1 MEFLI
6 LPKTNEARE
15 KIILRV
21 LRILFLKL
29 FGRIENSKN
38 CFRDLLTFMLYM
50 PQMLRI
56 PRGINVIA
64 NHIISE
70 HLWVLDIGE
79 VSNQIIS
86 VPLREVTKISQK
98 RGKTHLRNCKPFW
111 MKTRVQTN
119 VVFFIDTAFAPF
131 LQKMLIPYTCHYQAW
146 QIRI

>member
-1 MEFLI
+1 MGLI

-29 FGRIENSKN
+29 FGRIENSKK

-79 VSNQIIS
+79 VSN
-86 VPLREVTKISQK
+86 
-98 RGKTHLRNCKPFW
+98 
-111 MKTRVQTN
+111 
-119 VVFFIDTAFAPF
+119 
-131 LQKMLIPYTCHYQAW
+131 
-146 QIRI
+146 